1 MIGQHT
7 AITVFLLFAS
17 IITSALAC
25 FAYRHRRQTGAGEF
39 AALMIAFT
47 IYSFGYAFELSSN
60 FLKQVLFWNKVEY
73 LGIAMIPLFWVM
85 LVSNF
90 VGISRPLKSR
100 IFFFLGALSLLVLV
114 ANFTNDFHHLYYTQV
129 TIWPGVPI
137 PIITYTAGPLE
148 LVYLTYLYSAVFG
161 GNILLLLA
169 LTKTA
174 KLYRRQIYTVICGS
188 LLTWL
193 GSIIYL
199 FGFTP
204 NQLDPSPFA
213 FTVTGLVLAWGVFRH
228 QLFKLSPIARGIVFE
243 TMRDGV
249 LILDLQNRMID
260 YNPAA
265 QNMFGELTHAA
276 IGRDIASI
284 IDNNDFRN
292 QIISNKEHCEFAIA
306 GKDHI
311 QWIDSQLSWIL
322 SNSGTL
328 AGKLVILDDITL
340 EREAQSYLIQ
350 AERLTVH
357 GQLVSNVVHEMS
369 TPLAAIKATAEN
381 VDRTLESL
389 MFQMDNVMSGL
400 EDWGKDLWLEILEK
414 KPFSTLQSSMD
425 GDEAFR
431 KLLPVLEERNLA
443 PAYDIA
449 RSFAFLGIADRFTSF
464 IPMLEDEEGRVRLK
478 FVLEIASQCQKLA
491 ELLREEEQ
499 AADII
504 HALKNYSHPSG
515 I

>member
-1 MIGQHT
+1 MIWRHT

-25 FAYRHRRQTGAGEF
+25 FAYKHRRQTGAGDF

-47 IYSFGYAFELSSN
+47 IYSVGYAFELSSA
-60 FLKQVLFWNKVEY
+60 FLKEVLFWNKVEY
-73 LGIAMIPLFWVM
+73 LGIAVIPLFWVM

-90 VGISRPLKSR
+90 VGISKPLKSR
-100 IFFFLGALSLLVLV
+100 VFYFLAVWSLLVLI
-114 ANFTNDFHHLYYTQV
+114 ADFTNDFHHLYYTRV
-129 TIWPGVPI
+129 TIRPGTPI

-148 LVYLTYLYSAVFG
+148 WVYLTYLYSSVFA
-161 GNILLLLA
+161 GNILLMLS

-174 KLYRRQIYTVICGS
+174 KLYRPQIYIVICGS
-188 LLTWL
+188 LLTWV

-199 FGFTP
+199 FGLTP

-213 FTVTGLVLAWGVFRH
+213 FTVTGLVLAFGVFRRR
-228 QLFKLSPIARGIVFE
+228 LFKLSPIARSIVFE

-265 QNMFGELTHAA
+265 QKMLGELTQAA
-276 IGRDIASI
+276 IGRDIADI

-292 QIISNKEHCEFAIA
+292 QMISNKEHCQFTIA
-306 GKDHI
+306 GKDL

-322 SNSGTL
+322 SNSGTP

-340 EREAQSYLIQ
+340 EREAQYYLIQ
-350 AERLTVH
+350 AEKLTVH

-381 VDRTLESL
+381 LDYTLESL
-389 MFQMDNVMSGL
+389 MLQMDNVMSGVNDGGKEL
-400 EDWGKDLWLEILEK
+400 EWDIFRKG
-414 KPFSTLQSSMD
+414 PFLALRSSMD

-431 KLLPVLEERNLA
+431 KLLPVLEEKNLA

-449 RSFAFLGIADRFTSF
+449 RSFAFLGIAHRFTGF

-478 FVLEIASQCQKLA
+478 FVLEIASQRQKLA

-499 AADII
+499 AADTIR
-504 HALKNYSHPSG
+504 ALKNYSHPSG
-515 I
+515 H